1 MSNNT
6 NLREQS
12 VVVLLSLLMFMSAAS
27 GIYWMTWQE
36 SFHCLVICSL
46 ELVGN
51 ILIKGTRTTR
61 ANKQRAERQ
70 RDQFADFG
78 GLHLNTLFESP
89 QPDECFSIYWYW
101 SRIPENIGKLL
112 RTPGEFNEEE
122 ERMKRIAEIDGFKWI
137 FRWLE
142 VTTIWLTG
150 VRIWLQARTRWNHFR
165 NTKPLFWKSGDVCW
179 I

>member
-1 MSNNT
+1 MSNNI

-12 VVVLLSLLMFMSAAS
+12 AVVLLSLLMFKSAAS
-27 GIYWMTWQE
+27 GIYWMTWHE

-122 ERMKRIAEIDGFKWI
+122 EWKELQKLAGSNEFSADWKLRPFDWQGCEFDYKQGRGGTISATLNRCFGNPGMFVEFK
-137 FRWLE
+137 
-142 VTTIWLTG
+142 
-150 VRIWLQARTRWNHFR
+150 
-165 NTKPLFWKSGDVCW
+165 
-179 I
+179 